1 MDKIHSSD
9 LVFSFVRPRFSL
21 LSLEMTGLNILTMV
35 FGY

>member
-9 LVFSFVRPRFSL
+9 LVFNVVRPRFSL
-21 LSLEMTGLNILTMV
+21 FESEMTRLNILTMV

>member
-9 LVFSFVRPRFSL
+9 LVFSLLDQFSVC